1 MIAADRPAHRPS
13 SARLL
18 VVNGDAE
25 ITHAP
30 RVRWLDFLRRGDLV
44 IANDAATLPASIT
57 GTHLRTGEPI
67 ELRLAAWR
75 GPVSA
80 IPAVFDAIVFGAG
93 DYRTRTEERPS
104 PPTVV
109 AGDRLAFGALI
120 ASVIGPIEHPRLV
133 RVRFDASG
141 PAFWRALAQ
150 QGHPIQY
157 AHIAEPLALWDAWTS
172 IAAAPVAFEPPSAG
186 FFVGW
191 RDLSGMRARGI
202 ELATL
207 THAAGLSSTGD
218 AALDAQFPLA
228 EWYRIP
234 ERTAAAIERARGR
247 NARIIAV
254 GTTVVR
260 AIEDAASR
268 PPGHGTTERHAT
280 LRIDASTPLRIVDA
294 IITGTHEPGSSHYA
308 LLRAFV
314 DAETLAETTLTLE
327 RERFLTHEFG
337 DSLLIFADARSRRQ
351 IAAMPGAIA
360 CAA

>member
-18 VVNGDAE
+18 VVDGDGR

-30 RVRWLDFLRRGDLV
+30 RARWLDFLRRGDLV
-44 IANDAATLPASIT
+44 IANDAATLPASIA
-57 GTHLRTGEPI
+57 GTHLRTGAPI

-80 IPAVFDAIVFGAG
+80 TPAVFDAIVFGAG
-93 DYRTRTEERPS
+93 NYRTRTEDRPS
-104 PPTVV
+104 PPPLA
-109 AGDRLAFGALI
+109 AGDLLAFGALTANVI
-120 ASVIGPIEHPRLV
+120 ATIDHPRLV

-141 PAFWRALAQ
+141 AAFWRALAQ

-186 FFVGW
+186 FLVGW
-191 RDLSGMRARGI
+191 RDLRVMRARGV
-202 ELATL
+202 EFATL

-218 AALDAQFPLA
+218 AVLDARFPLA

-234 ERTAAAIERARGR
+234 ERTAAAIERARLR
-247 NARIIAV
+247 CARIIAI

-268 PPGHGTTERHAT
+268 SPRRGTVERHAT

-294 IITGTHEPGSSHYA
+294 IVTGTHEPESSHYT

-314 DAETLAETTLTLE
+314 GEDTLTETTRTLE
-327 RERFLTHEFG
+327 LERYLTHEFG
-337 DSLLIFADARSRRQ
+337 DSLLIFADGRSRRQ
-351 IAAMPGAIA
+351 CATMPGTIA

>member
-1 MIAADRPAHRPS
+1 MIAADRPAHRPH

-18 VVNGDAE
+18 VVDGARGIIN
-25 ITHAP
+25 TP
-30 RVRWLDFLRRGDLV
+30 RARWLDFLRRGDLL
-44 IANDAATLPASIT
+44 IANDAATMPASIA

-80 IPAVFDAIVFGAG
+80 TPAVFDAIVFGAG
-93 DYRTRTEERPS
+93 DYRTRTEDRPS
-104 PPTVV
+104 PPALVV
-109 AGDRLAFGALI
+109 GDRLAFGALMATI
-120 ASVIGPIEHPRLV
+120 IEPIDHPRLI
-133 RVRFDASG
+133 RARFDASG
-141 PAFWRALAQ
+141 AEFWRALAA

-157 AHIAEPLALWDAWTS
+157 AHIGQPLALWDAWTS
-172 IAAAPVAFEPPSAG
+172 IAATPVAFEPPSAG

-191 RDLSGMRARGI
+191 RDLGVMRTRGI
-202 ELATL
+202 EFATL

-218 AALDAQFPLA
+218 AVLDARFPLA

-234 ERTAAAIERARGR
+234 EHTGAAIARARLR
-247 NARIIAV
+247 CARIIAI

-260 AIEDAASR
+260 ALEDAASR
-268 PPGHGTTERHAT
+268 PFGRDAVEQQAT

-294 IITGTHEPGSSHYA
+294 IITGTHEPGSSHYT

-314 DAETLAETTLTLE
+314 DADTLAETTRTLE

-337 DSLLIFADARSRRQ
+337 DSLLIFADARSGPRSVT
-351 IAAMPGAIA
+351 AAAIA